1 MVILVTGATG
11 FIGGQLA
18 ARLVA
23 LGERVRVLAR
33 DPRRVAVAGVEV
45 AQGDLGDPA
54 SLAAAVAGVDRV
66 YHCASWIAYKAPWE
80 QVWQVNVQ
88 GTANLLDACVAA
100 GVRRVVHMSS
110 VAAGGPSRDG
120 RPVAESDPPAPLDD
134 PYGKSKLEQERLAL
148 SYGDRGLEV
157 VVVRPS
163 AVYGPGDP
171 SGINTL
177 LKLVRRGFL
186 PFYLGGRHTLVNVV
200 PVGDVVAGCIAA
212 MGRGRAG
219 EVYNLVGPNQTHA
232 ELFGLMA
239 RVSGGRTPFFVMPV
253 PVLLGA
259 AGAVAALS
267 RRPPVHP
274 NDVRSWT
281 AHWCCSGEKARA
293 ELGLEQSDPCAAWT
307 ETLHWLEGNVR
318 ASVESEGQGGFR

>member
-1 MVILVTGATG
+1 MILVTGATG

-18 ARLVA
+18 SRLVSMGA
-23 LGERVRVLAR
+23 CVRVLAR

-45 AQGDLGDPA
+45 VQGDLGDPA
-54 SLAAAVAGVDRV
+54 SLAAAVAGVDQV

-120 RPVAESDPPAPLDD
+120 RPVAESDSPAPLDD

-148 SYGDRGLEV
+148 SYGDRGLDV

-177 LKLVRRGFL
+177 LKLVRRGSL
-186 PFYLGGRHTLVNVV
+186 PFYLGGRQILVNVV
-200 PVGDVVAGCIAA
+200 PVGDVVTGCIAA
-212 MGRGRAG
+212 MERGRPG

-232 ELFGLMA
+232 ELFDLLA
-239 RVSGGRTPFFVMPV
+239 RVSGGRSPFFVMPV

-259 AGAVAALS
+259 AGLVAALS

-281 AHWCCSGEKARA
+281 ANWCCSGEKARA
-293 ELGLEQSDPCAAWT
+293 ELGLSPSDPAAAWE
-307 ETLHWLEGNVR
+307 ETLRWLDGRV
-318 ASVESEGQGGFR
+318 

>member
-1 MVILVTGATG
+1 LLVILVTGATG

-23 LGERVRVLAR
+23 QGERVRVLAR
-33 DPRRVAVAGVEV
+33 DPRRVTVPGVEV
-45 AQGDLGDPA
+45 VQGDLGDPA
-54 SLAAAVAGVDRV
+54 SLAAAVAGVARV

-120 RPVAESDPPAPLDD
+120 RPVAECDAPMPLDD

-148 SYGDRGLEV
+148 GYVSRGVLEV

-186 PFYLGGRHTLVNVV
+186 PFYLGGRQTMVNVV

-212 MGRGRAG
+212 MERGRSG

-232 ELFGLMA
+232 ELFDLLA
-239 RVSGGRTPFFVMPV
+239 RVSGGRAPFFVMPV
-253 PVLLGA
+253 PVLLA
-259 AGAVAALS
+259 AARAVAALS

-281 AHWCCSGEKARA
+281 ANWCCSGEKARA
-293 ELGLEQSDPCAAWT
+293 ELGLSPSDPAEAWHQ
-307 ETLHWLEGNVR
+307 TLRWLAGR
-318 ASVESEGQGGFR
+318 I

>member
-1 MVILVTGATG
+1 MILVTGATG

-18 ARLVA
+18 SRLVSM
-23 LGERVRVLAR
+23 GERVRVLVRNPAR
-33 DPRRVAVAGVEV
+33 LTVAGVEV
-45 AQGDLGDPA
+45 VQGDLGDPD
-54 SLAAAVAGVDRV
+54 SLAVAMAGVDRV

-88 GTANLLDACVAA
+88 GTANLLDACVVA

-148 SYGDRGLEV
+148 SYGGRGLEV

-177 LKLVRRGFL
+177 LKLVRRRFL
-186 PFYLGGRHTLVNVV
+186 PFYLGGRRTMVNVV

-212 MGRGRAG
+212 MERGRAG

-232 ELFGLMA
+232 ELFDLLA
-239 RVSGGRTPFFVMPV
+239 RVSGGRAPFFVMPV

-259 AGAVAALS
+259 AGVVAALS

-281 AHWCCSGEKARA
+281 ANWCCSGEKARV
-293 ELGLEQSDPCAAWT
+293 ELGLTPSDPAAAWE
-307 ETLHWLEGNVR
+307 ETLRWLSGR
-318 ASVESEGQGGFR
+318 I